1 MILRQAASGKNET
14 FAICLQLFVQQSKRM
29 KMFVFVVNKG
39 DIFLFLCDFKDY
51 KKRINNQIGTGLK
64 VNDQLVAYATRISAV

>member
-1 MILRQAASGKNET
+1 
-14 FAICLQLFVQQSKRM
+14 M